1 MPVETRLEAVTIP
14 LVLILPSVPI
24 PEASAPIHFSVISS
38 YVRTLPSTLAVSLS
52 TSSKNSILVSP
63 EPGP

>member
-1 MPVETRLEAVTIP
+1 MPVETKLEAVIIP
-14 LVLILPSVPI
+14 LVVILSSVPI
-24 PEASAPIHFSVISS
+24 PLEVPPTHFSVVES
-38 YVRTLPSTLAVSLS
+38 YGRTLPSTFAVSLS